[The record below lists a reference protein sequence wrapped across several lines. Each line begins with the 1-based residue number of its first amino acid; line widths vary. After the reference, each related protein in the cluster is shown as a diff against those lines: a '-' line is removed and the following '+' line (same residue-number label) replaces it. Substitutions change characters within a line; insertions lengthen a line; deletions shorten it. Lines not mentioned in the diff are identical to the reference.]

1 MPPMMP
7 NDDGIVAGAKES
19 SVDTIHVV
27 GMWVP
32 LILNETSPSSSLPMT
47 SADGD
52 KIGDRF

>member
-1 MPPMMP
+1 MMP

-47 SADGD
+47 SADGV